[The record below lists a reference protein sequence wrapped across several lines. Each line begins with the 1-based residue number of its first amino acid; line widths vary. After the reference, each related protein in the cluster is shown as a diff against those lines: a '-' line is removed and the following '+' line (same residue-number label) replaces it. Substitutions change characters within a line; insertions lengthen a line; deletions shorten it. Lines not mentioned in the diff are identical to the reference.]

1 MKSRFWSYLK
11 SLKAGPQRIKIFL
24 SNRIRFNA
32 GLSVLSK
39 LILKF
44 IWKCKGLKITKT
56 TVGKK
61 ENKGKLFILLDSKTY
76 YMAAIIQTV
85 VSDSSTIKSWLH
97 LLLTLGK
104 SPNLY
109 KLESSSL

>member
-1 MKSRFWSYLK
+1 MLGYQFSPSWFLNSYGNVKDL
-11 SLKAGPQRIKIFL
+11 
-24 SNRIRFNA
+24 
-32 GLSVLSK
+32 
-39 LILKF
+39 
-44 IWKCKGLKITKT
+44 TKT

-76 YMAAIIQTV
+76 YIATIIQTM
-85 VSDSSTIKSWLH
+85 VSDSSTIKSWFH

-109 KLESSSL
+109 KLESSL